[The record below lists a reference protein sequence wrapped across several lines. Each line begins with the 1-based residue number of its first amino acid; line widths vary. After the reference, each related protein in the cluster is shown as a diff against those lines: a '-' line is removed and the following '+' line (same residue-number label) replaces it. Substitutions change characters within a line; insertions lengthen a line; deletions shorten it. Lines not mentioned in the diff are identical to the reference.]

1 MSAEQFMSAAA
12 RKRPQRQAKQ
22 EKDPNFQKKENERL
36 RLLRNANWSK
46 LSGSKLNELR
56 KKPKNTQDM
65 QREKEKRN
73 KEKTK
78 RNPLLKLEHA
88 EHLNHLVKPPENLL
102 CHCRILQ
109 ENEKQ
114 LLEA

>member
-12 RKRPQRQAKQ
+12 RKRPQGQAKQ

-36 RLLRNANWSK
+36 RLLRNANRSK

-56 KKPKNTQDM
+56 KKSKNTQDM

-73 KEKTK
+73 T
-78 RNPLLKLEHA
+78 LLKLEHA

-102 CHCRILQ
+102 CHCHILQ
-109 ENEKQ
+109 ENEEQ